1 MAERNNSKMNPD
13 SILKVE
19 QLVKTYP
26 LPSERIFERKKI
38 FTAVSNVS
46 FEIKKGETVGLIGE
60 SGCGKTSVGRIITK
74 LLEPDSGKV
83 FFEGQEI
90 SSIKKKD
97 FREKR
102 SRIQMIFQDPSTALN
117 PQFRIGRILR
127 EALFS
132 IGIKRRTDQKNRI
145 MPLLSRVGMSE
156 EYLDRYPHELSGGQK
171 QRICILLAL
180 LTNPSLIVA
189 DEVVSALD
197 LSVQAQI
204 LNLMRLLQK
213 DFGLS
218 ILFISHNLNIIHYM
232 SDRILVMYM
241 GEIVEYGPCEEV
253 YRKGR
258 HPYTMLLLSSLLD
271 LNADKTSGEAKDS
284 SELIRG
290 ESSCIFYHRC
300 PWRDRLCLEK
310 KPLFAELGPGHYAK
324 CHHLDIIEASLK

>member
-1 MAERNNSKMNPD
+1 MNTD

-26 LPSERIFERKKI
+26 LPSAKIFERKKI

-90 SSIKKKD
+90 SSIKKRD

-132 IGIKRRTDQKNRI
+132 IGIKRRTDQENRI
-145 MPLLSRVGMSE
+145 LPLLSRVGMSE
-156 EYLDRYPHELSGGQK
+156 EYLERYPHELSGGQK

-213 DFGLS
+213 EFRLS
-218 ILFISHNLNIIHYM
+218 TLFISHDLNIIHYM
-232 SDRILVMYM
+232 SDRIIVMYM

-284 SELIRG
+284 SELIRE
-290 ESSCIFYHRC
+290 ESSCIFYHCC
-300 PWRDRLCLEK
+300 PWRDQLCREK
-310 KPLFAELGPGHYAK
+310 KPPFVELGPGHQAK